1 MVEGFS
7 NSGGEVPPTTPPPL
21 METHTRHNP
30 HPSPSVALSLP
41 PLFRAPEA
49 GQCRENFP
57 LWECDKTEWIYTYT
71 RILIPRQSAVSYR
84 DDLLLSSRRVWV
96 KGINRRMAISL
107 VGPLQDVCRFAF
119 PGLPAPP
126 CTYSTQV
133 MALRKEISSES
144 KPAGPMVWLC
154 SGLPSFLRNLRPSRP
169 ELSRGLAGGACK
181 YVSSWTATGSG

>member
-1 MVEGFS
+1 VVEGFS

-21 METHTRHNP
+21 METHTCHNLI
-30 HPSPSVALSLP
+30 HPSPSVALLCRRPS
-41 PLFRAPEA
+41 EA

-71 RILIPRQSAVSYR
+71 RILIPQQSLVSYR
-84 DDLLLSSRRVWV
+84 DDLSLSSRRVWV

-126 CTYSTQV
+126 CTTYSGQ
-133 MALRKEISSES
+133 
-144 KPAGPMVWLC
+144 
-154 SGLPSFLRNLRPSRP
+154 
-169 ELSRGLAGGACK
+169 GLAQRNILRVKAGGPNGMAAFGPAK
-181 YVSSWTATGSG
+181 LFAKLTAEQARAE